1 VFFSSPE
8 GNALRSESCGKVHL
22 RAVFLCEG
30 KSKCRACSCSL
41 CHPREPKTTQAR
53 DKQTTTFHVCKN
65 RLCATN
71 QKTLRFSASAR
82 NDKKTIQKI
91 APRWCAVLEA
101 SLLPALTLVCGF
113 CPLCHFF
120 CAREQKRAFLCGS
133 QQYTVLVEQSHTKV
147 PEKRLVCLKDSS
159 CCSAKA
165 IFRQFQ
171 RGSKHAQTANGPAQE
186 KKQASKNS
194 FLFCFFFLCS
204 MTKRK
209 TNNNNLF
216 FSSRKRENSSCF
228 VGSKIKF

>member
-1 VFFSSPE
+1 MIFFRPGIAPWYVVRFPWGRSPYIGRHLCVRAPPGQRCESTAPVFWASVGVFSSPE

-82 NDKKTIQKI
+82 NDKKTIQQI

-113 CPLCHFF
+113 CPLCHF
-120 CAREQKRAFLCGS
+120 
-133 QQYTVLVEQSHTKV
+133 
-147 PEKRLVCLKDSS
+147 
-159 CCSAKA
+159 
-165 IFRQFQ
+165 
-171 RGSKHAQTANGPAQE
+171 
-186 KKQASKNS
+186 
-194 FLFCFFFLCS
+194 LCS
-204 MTKRK
+204 
-209 TNNNNLF
+209 
-216 FSSRKRENSSCF
+216 
-228 VGSKIKF
+228 